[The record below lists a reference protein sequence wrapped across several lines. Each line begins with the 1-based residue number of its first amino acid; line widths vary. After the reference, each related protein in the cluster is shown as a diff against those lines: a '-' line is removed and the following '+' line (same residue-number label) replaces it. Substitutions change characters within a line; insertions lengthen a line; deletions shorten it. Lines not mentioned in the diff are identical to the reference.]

1 MANADNAESN
11 GNGSASVS
19 LGASNGINNAT
30 NPVSS
35 DAYATTDNS
44 NTDSESGS
52 GDAVSASSLPQT
64 GNSTDSQ
71 SIKTVGTILLAESF
85 ASLGLTLKRRKN
97 NY

>member
-35 DAYATTDNS
+35 DAYATNL
-44 NTDSESGS
+44 NTDSGS
-52 GDAVSASSLPQT
+52 GDVVSASSLPQT
-64 GNSTDSQ
+64 DNSTDSQ
-71 SIKTVGTILLAESF
+71 SIKTVRTILLAESF